1 MFSINLWSKIIS
13 QLPSMQ
19 KHFFIEGVWFWS
31 IGCRHTYILSLYHD
45 TQTVSAEKVLPWWVS
60 LRNRETN
67 MLMTWRQWSTTLL
80 FQMSLPRYFHFCWHL
95 LHVTKCILPIQQ
107 LIKQVSVCSEIKL
120 EHCYRVI
127 SPRIIINN
135 ILHFYEFFHPRN
147 LHASPY

>member
-1 MFSINLWSKIIS
+1 MLIINVWNKIIS
-13 QLPSMQ
+13 QLLSMW

-31 IGCRHTYILSLYHD
+31 IGCGHAYILSCYHD
-45 TQTVSAEKVLPWWVS
+45 TQTVSAQKVLPPWVS

-80 FQMSLPRYFHFCWHL
+80 FQMSLLRYFHFCWHL
-95 LHVTKCILPIQQ
+95 FHVTKHILPIQQ

-127 SPRIIINN
+127 SPQIIINN
-135 ILHFYEFFHPRN
+135 TLHFYEFFHPRN
-147 LHASPY
+147 LHASSY